1 MRGVF
6 GGRGR
11 RDVGDGGIRLAMC
24 CLVEEMKAAVV
35 SCEVVVVEGVLPTCL
50 IWRNS
55 RSGAGCCLLELAPPW
70 DECWAQ

>member
-1 MRGVF
+1 
-6 GGRGR
+6 
-11 RDVGDGGIRLAMC
+11 MC